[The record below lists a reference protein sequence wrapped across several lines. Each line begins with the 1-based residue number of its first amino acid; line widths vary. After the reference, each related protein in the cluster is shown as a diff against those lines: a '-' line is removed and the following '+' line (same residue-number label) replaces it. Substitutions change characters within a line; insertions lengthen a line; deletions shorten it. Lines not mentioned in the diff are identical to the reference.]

1 MKMIEGKANGHY
13 SPAVVSRG
21 QVFVSGQ
28 LSRDPA
34 TGLIPPTVREE
45 TLQALL
51 ADTGEGVNH
60 RDVMERA
67 AADDAFKSTICSG
80 QNLMEVLDRA
90 ASACSTE
97 NRTVY
102 DDGLAEIFISSY
114 LPFFRGETDE
124 ASAMHDFYELARKRY
139 PDLLI

>member
-45 TLQALL
+45 TLQALKNV
-51 ADTGEGVNH
+51 EN
-60 RDVMERA
+60 
-67 AADDAFKSTICSG
+67 
-80 QNLMEVLDRA
+80 VL
-90 ASACSTE
+90 ASAGACLE
-97 NRTVY
+97 DVVMCRVYVAGIKLWDDVNRAY
-102 DDGLAEIFISSY
+102 EEIFKDHRPARAVVPVAELHFGCSVEIEAVAE
-114 LPFFRGETDE
+114 LPEDN
-124 ASAMHDFYELARKRY
+124 
-139 PDLLI
+139 

>member
-45 TLQALL
+45 TLQALKNV
-51 ADTGEGVNH
+51 EN
-60 RDVMERA
+60 
-67 AADDAFKSTICSG
+67 
-80 QNLMEVLDRA
+80 VL
-90 ASACSTE
+90 ASAGVGLEDVVMCRVYVAGIKLWDEVNRAYEEVFKDHRPARAVVPVAELHFGCSVE
-97 NRTVY
+97 IEAV
-102 DDGLAEIFISSY
+102 AE
-114 LPFFRGETDE
+114 LPEE
-124 ASAMHDFYELARKRY
+124 K
-139 PDLLI
+139 

>member
-45 TLQALL
+45 TLQALKNV
-51 ADTGEGVNH
+51 EN
-60 RDVMERA
+60 
-67 AADDAFKSTICSG
+67 
-80 QNLMEVLDRA
+80 VL
-90 ASACSTE
+90 ASAGAGLEDVVMCRVYVAGIKLWDEVNRAYEEVFKDHSPARAVVPVAELHFGCSVE
-97 NRTVY
+97 IEAV
-102 DDGLAEIFISSY
+102 AE
-114 LPFFRGETDE
+114 LPEG
-124 ASAMHDFYELARKRY
+124 K
-139 PDLLI
+139 

>member
-45 TLQALL
+45 TLQALKNV
-51 ADTGEGVNH
+51 EN
-60 RDVMERA
+60 
-67 AADDAFKSTICSG
+67 
-80 QNLMEVLDRA
+80 VL
-90 ASACSTE
+90 ASAGAGIEDVVMCRVYVAGIKLWDEVNRAYEEVFKDHKPARAVVPVAELHFGCSVE
-97 NRTVY
+97 IEAV
-102 DDGLAEIFISSY
+102 AE
-114 LPFFRGETDE
+114 LPEE
-124 ASAMHDFYELARKRY
+124 K
-139 PDLLI
+139 

>member
-45 TLQALL
+45 TLQALKNV
-51 ADTGEGVNH
+51 EN
-60 RDVMERA
+60 
-67 AADDAFKSTICSG
+67 
-80 QNLMEVLDRA
+80 VL
-90 ASACSTE
+90 ASAGACLEDVVMCRVYVAGIKLWDEVNRAYEEVFKDHRPARAVVPVAELHFGCSVE
-97 NRTVY
+97 IEAV
-102 DDGLAEIFISSY
+102 AE
-114 LPFFRGETDE
+114 LPEDN
-124 ASAMHDFYELARKRY
+124 
-139 PDLLI
+139 

>member
-45 TLQALL
+45 TLQALKNV
-51 ADTGEGVNH
+51 EN
-60 RDVMERA
+60 
-67 AADDAFKSTICSG
+67 
-80 QNLMEVLDRA
+80 VL
-90 ASACSTE
+90 ASAGVGLEDVVMCRVYVAGIKLWDEVNRAYEEVFKDHRPARAVVPVTELHFGCSVE
-97 NRTVY
+97 IEAV
-102 DDGLAEIFISSY
+102 AE
-114 LPFFRGETDE
+114 LPEE
-124 ASAMHDFYELARKRY
+124 K
-139 PDLLI
+139 

>member
-45 TLQALL
+45 TLQALKNV
-51 ADTGEGVNH
+51 EN
-60 RDVMERA
+60 
-67 AADDAFKSTICSG
+67 
-80 QNLMEVLDRA
+80 VL
-90 ASACSTE
+90 ASAGVGLEDVVMCRVYVAGIKLWDEVNRAYEEVFKDHRPARAVVPVAELHFGCSVE
-97 NRTVY
+97 IEAV
-102 DDGLAEIFISSY
+102 AE
-114 LPFFRGETDE
+114 LPEDN
-124 ASAMHDFYELARKRY
+124 
-139 PDLLI
+139 

>member
-45 TLQALL
+45 TLQALKNV
-51 ADTGEGVNH
+51 EN
-60 RDVMERA
+60 
-67 AADDAFKSTICSG
+67 
-80 QNLMEVLDRA
+80 VL
-90 ASACSTE
+90 ASAGVGLEDVVMCRVYVAGIKLWDEVNRAYEEVFKDHRPARAVVPVTELHFGCSVE
-97 NRTVY
+97 IEAV
-102 DDGLAEIFISSY
+102 AE
-114 LPFFRGETDE
+114 LPEE
-124 ASAMHDFYELARKRY
+124 
-139 PDLLI
+139 